1 MSRPIESGGKS
12 AEQRSWKNNRRA
24 SHKSPPNRSE
34 VQIVPNNEILHPEPG
49 MLFIGQDL
57 VKSSFDKEIILA
69 PEGCARITVPLN
81 TQWKEMFMAMDR
93 GEMKGGIHLRSNA
106 AQAQMDI
113 QGWKFAQDEEGEKN
127 YDALEVTLVNHSS
140 DEAFIESNKPF
151 KLGNPYCYQSSLEGN
166 DLQKFAAQI
175 GYANGEDSKKPVVV
189 SKEDIMQRNFEFTDE
204 SIVLNGSVIEIPLTK
219 KHPNIVLHKRINLTA
234 LPSGTDRDP
243 LHEQI
248 AIHSEGKKNT
258 SSISIHEP
266 TIQLTSTPSFSMAGG
281 KALLLK
287 ACLKEVDDR
296 KFLIP
301 HSASAVH
308 RSEVVEVGSSPYK
321 PGETYTHAVIIES
334 YNYVHSGIY
343 PTSVLCEAFNMRII

>member
-1 MSRPIESGGKS
+1 M
-12 AEQRSWKNNRRA
+12 
-24 SHKSPPNRSE
+24 PPY
-34 VQIVPNNEILHPEPG
+34 
-49 MLFIGQDL
+49 
-57 VKSSFDKEIILA
+57 DKEITLA
-69 PEGCARITVPLN
+69 PEGCVRITVPLN
-81 TQWKEMFMAMDR
+81 KQWKEMFAAMDR

-151 KLGNPYCYQSSLEGN
+151 KLGNPYCYQSSLEGSE
-166 DLQKFAAQI
+166 LQAFAAQI
-175 GYANGEDSKKPVVV
+175 GYAKGEDAKKPVVL
-189 SKEDIMQRNFEFTDE
+189 SKEDIRQRNFEPTDE
-204 SIVLNGSVIEIPLTK
+204 SIVLNGSAIEIPLTK
-219 KHPNIVLHKRINLTA
+219 KHPNITLHKRINLTA

-248 AIHSEGKKNT
+248 AINSKGKKNT
-258 SSISIHEP
+258 SSLSLHEP

-287 ACLKEVDDR
+287 ACVKEAGGSQY
-296 KFLIP
+296 LIP

-334 YNYVHSGIY
+334 YNYVHPGIY